1 VSVALSFLIYAN
13 QTSAKHWITV
23 PRNREA
29 GLPRNIAKG
38 FAFFDYIDFSG
49 LFFRGLLSTIF
60 LSRC

>member
-13 QTSAKHWITV
+13 QTSAKHWITM
-23 PRNREA
+23 PRNPEA

-49 LFFRGLLSTIF
+49 LFFRGLLSTVF